1 MAVELPT
8 YKNTGIEFNFADASI
23 GEVIS
28 KALPYVYGFAGIALL
43 LMLILGGITLMTA
56 AGNTDKTKSGYGMI
70 TGAVIG
76 FIIVF
81 ISFFLVQLLE
91 VVLGVDILG

>member
-8 YKNTGIEFNFADASI
+8 YKSSGIAFNFADASI
-23 GEVIS
+23 GEIIS
-28 KALPYVYGFAGIALL
+28 KTLPYIYGFAGIALL
-43 LMLILGGITLMTA
+43 LTLILGGITLMTA
-56 AGNTDKTKSGYGMI
+56 AGNADKTKSGYGMI

-81 ISFFLVQLLE
+81 ISFFLIQLLE
-91 VVLGVDILG
+91 VVLGVNILG